1 MRDRGPSCAAQAE
14 VGGHPG
20 DDGQRREEDGH
31 DERSQVTGMVTSRRP
46 IAAGYAEG
54 MPARR

>member
-1 MRDRGPSCAAQAE
+1 MAKRAKT
-14 VGGHPG
+14 
-20 DDGQRREEDGH
+20 
-31 DERSQVTGMVTSRRP
+31 TGIVTSRRP